1 MQRFSFSAVDA
12 AGARRTGVL
21 VASDDHEIDRT
32 LSNRGLVLIRAR
44 ALRGTRRVSGRVIS
58 DFFYHLGVL
67 VGAGVPI
74 ARGLHDLHE
83 DEANPMSVEI
93 AEIARR
99 VETGATLS
107 DALAQQ
113 PKLFSPLMLAVV
125 RAGEQT
131 GKLDVVLRNL
141 VAYLEWREEL
151 GRQVRSA
158 MVYPA
163 IVGVGVIG
171 LCALLALFVLPR
183 FVGIFLELRVEIP
196 LPLRVIVWT
205 QEAVFAYWF
214 WILLVI
220 LSLGSALIVWQRT
233 EHGRRV
239 RDRTALRIPLVR
251 TLVVGLDMSRLCHN
265 LGLLYAAG
273 LPILDALSITADI
286 VQNRVIRDVISN
298 AREKVT
304 RGSGLVDALRAP
316 GVMPPMV
323 LRMLG
328 VGESTGDIDASL
340 GRAAVFYEREVPAV
354 IDRTIALFNAAV
366 IFALGAVLLTIILS
380 FFAPLYEAMG
390 NLNAG

>member
-1 MQRFSFSAVDA
+1 MQRFSFSAIDTS
-12 AGARRTGVL
+12 GQRRMGVL
-21 VASDDHEIDRT
+21 VASDDREVDRT
-32 LSNRGLVLIRAR
+32 LSNRGLVLLRAR
-44 ALRGTRRVSGRVIS
+44 PLRGSHRVPARVIS

-74 ARGLHDLHE
+74 SRGLHDLHE
-83 DEANPMSVEI
+83 DDENPLAVEI

-99 VETGATLS
+99 VETGSSLS

-113 PKLFSPLMLAVV
+113 PRHFSPLMLAVV

-131 GKLDVVLRNL
+131 GKLDLVLGNL
-141 VAYLEWREEL
+141 VSYLEWREDL

-158 MVYPA
+158 LVYPT
-163 IVGVGVIG
+163 IVGLGVIG
-171 LCALLALFVLPR
+171 LCSLLALFVLPR

-196 LPLRVIVWT
+196 LTLRAIIWT
-205 QEAVFAYWF
+205 QLFVFTYWPG
-214 WILLVI
+214 ILVL
-220 LSLGSALIVWQRT
+220 LASTGSALVIWQRG

-239 RDRTALRIPLVR
+239 RDRAALALPLAHR
-251 TLVVGLDMSRLCHN
+251 LVVGLDMSRLCHN

-273 LPILDALSITADI
+273 LPILDALAITADI
-286 VQNRVIRDVISN
+286 VQNRVIRDVVRG

-316 GVMPPMV
+316 GVVPPMV

-328 VGESTGDIDASL
+328 VGEATGDIDASL
-340 GRAAVFYEREVPAV
+340 ERAARFYEREVPAV
-354 IDRTIALFNAAV
+354 IDRSIAWFNTGV
-366 IFALGAVLLTIILS
+366 IVTLGGVLLTIILS
-380 FFAPLYEAMG
+380 FFVPLYEAMG

>member
-12 AGARRTGVL
+12 SGVRSTGVL

-32 LSNRGLVLIRAR
+32 LSSRGLVLVRAR
-44 ALRGTRRVSGRVIS
+44 PLRGSRRVPARVIS

-83 DEANPMSVEI
+83 DEANPLAVEI

-107 DALAQQ
+107 ESLAQL

-125 RAGEQT
+125 RAGEKT

-158 MVYPA
+158 MVYP
-163 IVGVGVIG
+163 IVVGVGLFG

-183 FVGIFLELRVEIP
+183 FVGIFLELRVAIP
-196 LPLRVIVWT
+196 LPLRAIVWT
-205 QEAVFAYWF
+205 QEAVFAWWPY
-214 WILLVI
+214 LLGFGAAAAAGMVF
-220 LSLGSALIVWQRT
+220 WQRS
-233 EHGRRV
+233 EHGRRA
-239 RDRTALRIPLVR
+239 RDRAALSVPLAR
-251 TLVVGLDMSRLCHN
+251 TLAVGLDMSRLCHN

-273 LPILDALSITADI
+273 LPILDALEITAEI
-286 VQNRVIRDVISN
+286 VQNRLIRDVVQS

-316 GVMPPMV
+316 GVVPPMV

-328 VGESTGDIDASL
+328 VGEATGDIDAAL
-340 GRAAVFYEREVPAV
+340 ERAAYFYDREVPAV
-354 IDRTIALFNAAV
+354 IERSIALFNTAV
-366 IFALGAVLLTIILS
+366 IVALGAVLLTIILS